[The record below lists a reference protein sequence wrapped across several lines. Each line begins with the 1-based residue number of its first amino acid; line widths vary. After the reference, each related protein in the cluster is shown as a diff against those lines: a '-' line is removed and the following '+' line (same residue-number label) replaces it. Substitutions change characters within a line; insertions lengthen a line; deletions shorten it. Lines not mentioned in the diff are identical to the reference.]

1 MNIFMGSLL
10 MFWGV
15 FGLIYIRKQPQKV
28 VGLTFKQF
36 NWCCVVAIVG
46 GGITILAPLLDKK

>member
-1 MNIFMGSLL
+1 

-15 FGLIYIRKQPQKV
+15 FGLIYIRKQPQKF

-36 NWCCVVAIVG
+36 NWCCVIMIVG
-46 GGITILAPLLDKK
+46 GAITILAPLLDKK